1 MMKIKALMVG
11 FIGANCYIIEFDDK
25 SIALIDPGDEGEKIL
40 KEFDGGK
47 LKWILLTHGHA
58 DHIMA
63 VNMLKEKFDPKI
75 IASINEKEIIENPEL
90 NLSRQ
95 FGISYSVKADLYIQE
110 GIIKLDNHDIT
121 ILETPGHTPGSV
133 IYIIGNYMFTG
144 DTLFKDSIGRMDLPG
159 GDKDSMKKT
168 LRRLSEIEADY
179 IVLPGHGPS
188 TSLKRE
194 QKNNPY
200 FISFL

>member
-1 MMKIKALMVG
+1 MMKIKALSVG
-11 FIGANCYIIEFDDK
+11 FIGANCYIIDFDDNN
-25 SIALIDPGDEGEKIL
+25 IALIDPGDEGERISR
-40 KEFDGGK
+40 EFDGKK

-63 VNMLKEKFDPKI
+63 VNMLKEKFNPKI
-75 IASINEKEIIENPEL
+75 IVSIDEKEIIENPEL
-90 NLSRQ
+90 NLSKQ
-95 FGISYSVKADLYIQE
+95 FGIPCSVKADLYVQE
-110 GIIKLDNHDIT
+110 GIIKLDSHKVRV
-121 ILETPGHTPGSV
+121 LETPGHTPGSV
-133 IYIIGNYMFTG
+133 IYIIENYMFTG

-159 GDKDSMKKT
+159 GDKALMKKT
-168 LRRLSEIEADY
+168 LRRLSEIEVDY
-179 IVLPGHGPS
+179 TVLPGHGPS